1 MPNEENPDI
10 EKFALMLFP
19 TGSQAQGEGE
29 GQKGEMVGF
38 VGTNRYKEQ
47 GMEVGYVINRR
58 YWGMGYAT
66 EGLRLFLDMYWE
78 LPRTSTHLSS
88 QTYLGLTN

>member
-1 MPNEENPDI
+1 MPNDENPDI
-10 EKFALMLFP
+10 EKFALMLLP
-19 TGSQAQGEGE
+19 IGSQAQGEGE

-58 YWGMGYAT
+58 FWGMGYAT

-78 LPRTSTHLSS
+78 LPRTSTHLSC